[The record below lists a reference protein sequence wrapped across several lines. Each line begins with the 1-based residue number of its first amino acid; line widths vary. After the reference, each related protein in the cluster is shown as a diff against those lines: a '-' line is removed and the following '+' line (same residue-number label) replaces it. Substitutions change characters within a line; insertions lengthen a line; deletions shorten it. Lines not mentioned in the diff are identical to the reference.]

1 MNQYLRIF
9 LILSAVG
16 CLTACHTL
24 EENIGAQNN
33 PPAVMN
39 GPIKHDQ
46 PANEGTTDITSQQNS
61 TPKTLPAPA
70 PTTVTST
77 PSTPSTQSSNV
88 IPVIS
93 QPAEN
98 QPAENQ
104 PSTSSDSGDVN
115 KNNDSEVRST
125 PDTE

>member
-16 CLTACHTL
+16 YLTACHTL
-24 EENIGAQNN
+24 EDNIGAQNN

-46 PANEGTTDITSQQNS
+46 PANEGATAITSQQNLTPNGSS
-61 TPKTLPAPA
+61 TPASTAVTNT
-70 PTTVTST
+70 PT
-77 PSTPSTQSSNV
+77 TPSTQSSNV

-93 QPAEN
+93 QPAN
-98 QPAENQ
+98 NP
-104 PSTSSDSGDVN
+104 PGTSSSNGEEN
-115 KNNDSEVRST
+115 KNNDSEVRLT
-125 PDTE
+125 PNTE